1 MVIEISIPRLVKGS
15 LENLESRIC
24 QKMCMCYRKGRFDIY
39 TYMCVY
45 TYIYIY
51 TSTVISWWIF
61 QSTMIEYQRISL
73 GLWLYFTN
81 QHFLKNMFFWDK
93 TFFPGSYLN
102 LFLGFLWIFFSTCAA
117 DSYQSS
123 RVKRPQ
129 ESSTWSQEVVGMTPG
144 LTTMQL
150 LKIKVPDETFI

>member
-51 TSTVISWWIF
+51 IYCNFMMDFPVNHDRVSENIPRSMVIFHQPAFSEEHVLLGQNIFPWIL
-61 QSTMIEYQRISL
+61 S
-73 GLWLYFTN
+73 
-81 QHFLKNMFFWDK
+81 
-93 TFFPGSYLN
+93 
-102 LFLGFLWIFFSTCAA
+102 
-117 DSYQSS
+117 
-123 RVKRPQ
+123 
-129 ESSTWSQEVVGMTPG
+129 
-144 LTTMQL
+144 
-150 LKIKVPDETFI
+150 